1 MIKKG
6 KGTENVDVFIRCSL
20 FTKINRVTRRLVCQ
34 QFLKLYRAKQVYYW
48 AIQRFK
54 LHEHKKQRIKFSL
67 GMLHANRQSIEF
79 QNIMIEESREA
90 KLRSCPQRSSILLQ
104 QIQRRQSQH
113 AAMVSTTMVFLL
125 MRFRLTKKQLSLCR
139 EAEYLDKIS
148 YLSFIHIHLQE

>member
-54 LHEHKKQRIKFSL
+54 LHEHKRQRINCSL
-67 GMLHANRQSIEF
+67 GMHAPRIEF

-104 QIQRRQSQH
+104 YRSSEGKANTPLWSVQQWCSFLCASALQRNNWIHQR
-113 AAMVSTTMVFLL
+113 
-125 MRFRLTKKQLSLCR
+125 KQLLG
-139 EAEYLDKIS
+139 
-148 YLSFIHIHLQE
+148 